1 EVVTDHLTGL
11 HNHRYFQ
18 ERLGEEVNRSRRSHR
33 PVSVV
38 VIDVDDFKQINE
50 QDSPLVGD
58 HVLASLGSL
67 LRVEARPEDV
77 ICRVGGEGPNA
88 VPKEQSR
95 LVGQLKVLQGFASK
109 LNRLLDVRQIGEVLS
124 QELKLLIDYDGYR
137 LHILDADGAT
147 LRPIAFAGS
156 RGEYEGQT

>member
-1 EVVTDHLTGL
+1 RFLGLPEDEESMISVPLLARDELKGMLDLYRFGRANHFDPRELELATRFAELAALAIDNAHIRMKLEAEVVTDHLTGL

-67 LRVEARPEDV
+67 LRVEA
-77 ICRVGGEGPNA
+77 
-88 VPKEQSR
+88 
-95 LVGQLKVLQGFASK
+95 
-109 LNRLLDVRQIGEVLS
+109 
-124 QELKLLIDYDGYR
+124 
-137 LHILDADGAT
+137 
-147 LRPIAFAGS
+147 
-156 RGEYEGQT
+156 